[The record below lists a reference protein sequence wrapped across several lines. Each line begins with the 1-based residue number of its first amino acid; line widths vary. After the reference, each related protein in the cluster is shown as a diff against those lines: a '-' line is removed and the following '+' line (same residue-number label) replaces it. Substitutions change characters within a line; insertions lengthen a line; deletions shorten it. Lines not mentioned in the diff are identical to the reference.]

1 MIFTLRDPLRP
12 QRIPVDGFGLASSRW
27 ASARCSTF
35 LNEGERNDWFG
46 DARIASFAGVAST
59 ALAGFVAWEL
69 FGAKRPIVDLRIL
82 GRKTVWAGCLLAM
95 TIGFTL
101 YGSIVI
107 TPQFNQGILNFTA
120 TMSGESILI
129 RALAILACTPLTLVF
144 LNRLKLN
151 PRILLGVGFI
161 LVGIANCLQAQVTTS
176 QSDFWTFWIPLA
188 LGGVGF
194 SQLLAPLSVAVLST
208 VRGIDTAK
216 ASSLLSLSQQLGGS
230 LSTAVLV
237 TMLDRRAAFHQ
248 AVLAAG
254 ITHANPSVQRLLF
267 TSVPPLCSAPMRS
280 FSGRRTRWLLPTR
293 SGCSANRRVRSH
305 AARACS
311 FADSARPNPSTLTVA
326 E

>member
-1 MIFTLRDPLRP
+1 M
-12 QRIPVDGFGLASSRW
+12 
-27 ASARCSTF
+27 
-35 LNEGERNDWFG
+35 
-46 DARIASFAGVAST
+46 
-59 ALAGFVAWEL
+59 WEL

-82 GRKTVWAGCLLAM
+82 GRRTVWAGCLLAM

-129 RALAILACTPLTLVF
+129 RALAILGCTPLVLVF

-151 PRILLGVGFI
+151 PRILLGIGFI
-161 LVGIANCLQAQVTTS
+161 LVAIANCLQAQVTTS

-248 AVLAAG
+248 SMLAAG
-254 ITHANPSVQRLLF
+254 ITHANSSVQRILL
-267 TSVPPLCSAPMRS
+267 SAGPEGLQRIYAVVV
-280 FSGRRTRWLLPTR
+280 RE
-293 SGCSANRRVRSH
+293 ANTL
-305 AARACS
+305 A
-311 FADSARPNPSTLTVA
+311 FADAFWMLGLVAFLLAPLVLLIRTQRAAEPVTLAVA